1 MVNRV
6 ILVGNLCADPE
17 LRALPD
23 GRRVANL
30 RLATNTYLGRDEEG
44 NRKEDTEFH
53 TLVVFGRSAE
63 VAGTYLR
70 KGSLLYAEGRLQH
83 RSWEGADGQKRHV
96 SEVVADRFQ
105 MLGGK
110 PEEAIAVTNATAV

>member
-1 MVNRV
+1 MVNKV

-23 GRRVANL
+23 GRHVANL
-30 RLATNTYLGRDEEG
+30 RVATNTYLGRDEEG
-44 NRKEDTEFH
+44 NRKEGTEFH
-53 TLVVFGRSAE
+53 TLVVFGRPAE
-63 VAGTYLR
+63 VAGAYLR

-83 RSWEGADGQKRHV
+83 RSWEGADGQKRHA

-110 PEEAIAVTNATAV
+110 PEEAIAVTSATTV

>member
-1 MVNRV
+1 MVNKV

-23 GRRVANL
+23 GRHVANL
-30 RLATNTYLGRDEEG
+30 RVATNTYLGRDEDG
-44 NRKEDTEFH
+44 NRREAAEFH
-53 TLVVFGRSAE
+53 TLVVFGRPAE

-83 RSWEGADGQKRHV
+83 RSWEGADGQKRHA
-96 SEVVADRFQ
+96 SEVVADRFH

-110 PEEAIAVTNATAV
+110 PEDAIPVTSATAV